1 MGLGRSLYKFRHAI
15 GFAFTGLFIALF
27 VLRTDQSQL
36 TGSLASVRWEFL
48 VAAVAVYFVTLWF
61 KALRWHQLLHGKNS
75 PGPNRLVGAISI
87 GFMGN
92 NLLPMKLG
100 MLLRVQVLGSKFRI
114 ARATICGTLA
124 LEALFD
130 GMVLALLFT
139 PVLWG
144 LGVEM
149 RYVLAILLTG
159 IGAAL
164 GLGLCLGAIAWR
176 ARGSAPRFLLNALG
190 RLPGGMRQ
198 RTGETID
205 NLAAGFSGLRCPRRV
220 LSIVFVTSV
229 GWALTTSMYMLIGL
243 AFGLEVN
250 WVAYLVLTAVLNVTA
265 ALPSSQGGIG
275 PYEFFAQEV
284 MLAFGV
290 GNASAAAFAVGA
302 HLLIMLPVS
311 VVGLL
316 FFVAYQRP
324 RVGIRIPAFLRPV
337 PRQVVVPVPVK
348 R

>member
-1 MGLGRSLYKFRHAI
+1 LALGRSLYRFRHAI
-15 GFAFTGLFIALF
+15 GIGFTALFIALF
-27 VLRTDQSQL
+27 VLRTDHSQIA
-36 TGSLASVRWEFL
+36 GSFSSVRWEFL
-48 VAAVAVYFVTLWF
+48 AAAVAVYFVTLWF

-75 PGPNRLVGAISI
+75 PGPHRLVGALSI

-114 ARATICGTLA
+114 AKATVCGTLA

-149 RYVLAILLTG
+149 KYVLAVMLTG
-159 IGAAL
+159 IGAAV
-164 GLGLCLGAIAWR
+164 GLALCLAAIFWR
-176 ARGSAPRFLLNALG
+176 DSGKAPGLLLRTLD
-190 RLPGGMRQ
+190 RLPGGMRE
-198 RTGETID
+198 RAGDTID
-205 NLAAGFSGLRCPRRV
+205 NLAAGFHGLRCPRRV
-220 LSIVFVTSV
+220 LSIVFVTSA
-229 GWALTTSMYMLIGL
+229 GWALTASMYLLIGL

-265 ALPSSQGGIG
+265 ALPSSQGNIG

-290 GNASAAAFAVGA
+290 GKANAAAFAVGA

-311 VVGLL
+311 IVGLMFL
-316 FFVAYQRP
+316 IAYQRP
-324 RVGIRIPAFLRPV
+324 QVRLRVPNWLRV
-337 PRQVVVPVPVK
+337 APRPVPVPV
-348 R
+348 RLDR